1 MSKFAWV
8 TFKVASALHTLQAAP
23 SPSENHT
30 EYHGPLPKV
39 PKNMGTIQL
48 GAFIYDN
55 FDLMDIMGPMRVF
68 GESENELDLKI
79 NFIASSMKPVKSSQQ
94 VTLTPHY
101 TLTNAPKMDL
111 FIVPGGSAIT
121 PVTEKPSV
129 MRQIKARVKNSTWT
143 MTVCTGAGILAKTGL
158 MDGFK
163 MTTNKAAF
171 KWVVDYVGNTSSVTW
186 VKKARWVQDGKYVST
201 SGLSAGI
208 DGALFVVSQLVNQTI
223 AEKVA
228 SHLEY
233 SWHKDANDDPFAE
246 LYPYTR
252 S

>member
-1 MSKFAWV
+1 MS
-8 TFKVASALHTLQAAP
+8 
-23 SPSENHT
+23 
-30 EYHGPLPKV
+30 
-39 PKNMGTIQL
+39 TIQL

-55 FDLMDIMGPMRVF
+55 FDLMDVMGPMRVF

-79 NFIASSMKPVKSSQQ
+79 NFIASSMKPVRSSQQ
-94 VTLTPHY
+94 VIVTPHY

-111 FIVPGGSAIT
+111 FFMPGGSAIT
-121 PVTEKPSV
+121 PVTEKSTV
-129 MRQIKARVKNSTWT
+129 MRQIKARVKDSTWT

-171 KWVVDYVGNTSSVTW
+171 KWIVDY
-186 VKKARWVQDGKYVST
+186 R
-201 SGLSAGI
+201 I
-208 DGALFVVSQLVNQTI
+208 DAALFVVSQLVNQTI
-223 AEKVA
+223 AEKFA
-228 SHLEY
+228 NHLEY
-233 SWHKDANDDPFAE
+233 SWHKDANDDPFAD